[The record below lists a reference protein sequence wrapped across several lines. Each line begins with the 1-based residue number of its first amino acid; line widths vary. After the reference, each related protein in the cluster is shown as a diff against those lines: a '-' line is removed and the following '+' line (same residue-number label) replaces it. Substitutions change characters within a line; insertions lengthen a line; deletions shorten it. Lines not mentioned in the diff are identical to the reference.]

1 MEGLAGQELGPAEGP
16 ALELEQGPA
25 LELEVDYR
33 PRAQFAPFHAR
44 AERFA
49 CIVTHRRA
57 GKTVAC
63 VHELQKQAL
72 RCQLVR
78 PRFAYL
84 SPFLRQSKA
93 VAWDYLRAA
102 VASLRRHGATVHES
116 ELRVDYPEGGQVR
129 LYGADNPDAMRGIY
143 LDGIVLDEYADMDPR
158 MWSEIIRP
166 ALADRQGWAVFI
178 GTPKGRNAFFE
189 LWRRA
194 QREEGWFA
202 MMLKASDT
210 GLIPD
215 SELALARRDLTEE
228 QYAQEF
234 ECSFDAAV
242 IGSYYGKLIARAEAE
257 RRVAGVPYDPSALV
271 WTSWDLGIR
280 DATAIWFAQ
289 VIGREIRIIDYYE
302 ASGVDLGHYV
312 REINLRPY
320 VYAGHIVPHD
330 AQARELGTGKSRLE
344 VMESL
349 GLKHITLA
357 PLHRVEDGINAV
369 RMFVPKCWFDEHKCA
384 RGIDALK
391 LYRADYDTRA
401 AGAAAAA
408 RARLDLARGGLVPLS
423 RHDARPPERRSR
435 AFTGGSSMRSRVW
448 RDGLPSRG
456 IVGLVSRPSAASALA
471 RAEREPDLGLAR
483 DRRAQMRKSGKP
495 TCADPAQELRSA

>member
-1 MEGLAGQELGPAEGP
+1 MERSRIVRVPL
-16 ALELEQGPA
+16 
-25 LELEVDYR
+25 DYR
-33 PRAQFAPFHAR
+33 PRRQFVAFHR
-44 AERFA
+44 RSQRFG

-57 GKTVAC
+57 GKTLAC
-63 VHELQKQAL
+63 IHDLHRGATRSQKL
-72 RCQLVR
+72 R
-78 PRFAYL
+78 PRYAYL

-102 VASLRRHGATVHES
+102 IEPGRMAGADASAHES
-116 ELRVDYPEGGQVR
+116 ELRIDYADNGGQVR

-143 LDGIVLDEYADMDPR
+143 LDGVVLDEYADMDPR
-158 MWSEIIRP
+158 VWSEIIRP

-194 QREEGWFA
+194 QSEPGWFS
-202 MMLKASDT
+202 MMLKASET
-210 GLIPD
+210 GLIPE
-215 SELALARRDLTEE
+215 SELESARRDLTEE

-242 IGSYYGKLIARAEAE
+242 VGSYYGKPMMRAEAE
-257 RRVAGVPYDPSALV
+257 RRMAPVPYDPAALV

-289 VIGREIRIIDYYE
+289 VVGREIRVIDYYE

-312 REINLRPY
+312 REIHSRPY

-330 AQARELGTGKSRLE
+330 AQAKELGTGKSRLE
-344 VMESL
+344 VLANL

-357 PLHRVEDGINAV
+357 PLHRIEDGINAV
-369 RMFVPKCWFDEHKCA
+369 RMLLPRCWFDQAKCA

-391 LYRADYDTRA
+391 LYRADYDDKLKALRA
-401 AGAAAAA
+401 HPVHDWTSHAADSFRYLAMTLDGRQVRGFYRRIEYA
-408 RARLDLARGGLVPLS
+408 RQGFV
-423 RHDARPPERRSR
+423 
-435 AFTGGSSMRSRVW
+435 
-448 RDGLPSRG
+448 
-456 IVGLVSRPSAASALA
+456 
-471 RAEREPDLGLAR
+471 
-483 DRRAQMRKSGKP
+483 
-495 TCADPAQELRSA
+495 